1 MSDDSSH
8 SLVILTD
15 DGEEVFP
22 VTIGETTIGR
32 TRSNHLT
39 LRESS
44 VSRSHCRIERTDDET
59 RIYDAAPRNPTRLRR
74 AGDDL
79 TKNANGKVLRDGDT
93 IILGRVEIVYRGV
106 STGGGGGGGG
116 RGGGRAAKKA
126 GRRSSAPSR

>member
-79 TKNANGKVLRDGDT
+79 TKNANGKVLRDASFE
-93 IILGRVEIVYRGV
+93 EICSGAQCFLHEEISHVANEFLEHWD
-106 STGGGGGGGG
+106 
-116 RGGGRAAKKA
+116 AAIDK
-126 GRRSSAPSR
+126 GPYQ